1 VEKFLVFIKKFVFLG
16 HSAGFSF
23 LCLLLLVS
31 VVGLL
36 WISMCQIVP
45 KMEYTFAVLKAL
57 KLRVHHSSA
66 GELN

>member
-1 VEKFLVFIKKFVFLG
+1 MEKFLVFIKIFVSLG

-45 KMEYTFAVLKAL
+45 KMEYTFVVIKAL
-57 KLRVHHSSA
+57 KLRVPHSSA